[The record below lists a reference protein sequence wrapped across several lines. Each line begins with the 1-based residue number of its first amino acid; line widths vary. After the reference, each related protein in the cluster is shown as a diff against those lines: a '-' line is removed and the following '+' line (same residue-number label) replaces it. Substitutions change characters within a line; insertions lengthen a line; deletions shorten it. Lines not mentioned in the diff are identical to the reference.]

1 MKVRQGFVSNSSSS
15 SFCVLGV
22 KINEEPMDMLKNIL
36 GITNEDIFA
45 KMAEES
51 STETV
56 EDFCE
61 GWLENALDEKDIEIH
76 RVGDEYSEQAIGYYL
91 GSWEYGSIEL
101 PAQESFDK
109 AREIIEAAG
118 LKTEDMKIFCC
129 FSG

>member
-22 KINEEPMDMLKNIL
+22 KVNEDTMGMLKNIL

-45 KMAEES
+45 KMAETS
-51 STETV
+51 TTETV

-61 GWLENALDEKDIEIH
+61 DWLEEALDETGIEMHNIDYEN
-76 RVGDEYSEQAIGYYL
+76 DEKVIGYYL
-91 GSWEYGSIEL
+91 GSWEYGRIEL

-109 AREIIEAAG
+109 AKTIIEAAG
-118 LKTEDMKIFCC
+118 LKAEDMKIFCC